1 MSTVAFK
8 IHVMPSLKVN
18 LSHMVRLMIFFYHFI
33 QFDAYLFL
41 SDYLRQNKPYEL
53 EEEILLVFTE
63 LQLVQSA

>member
-1 MSTVAFK
+1 
-8 IHVMPSLKVN
+8 
-18 LSHMVRLMIFFYHFI
+18 MVRLMIFFYHFI